1 MENEEKAL
9 IKEAQRGNILAFERL
24 VKRYDRQ
31 VMQMAYNMLNNV
43 HDAEDVYQE
52 IFVRVFK
59 NLHRFQFRSAF
70 STWLYRVVVNTCI
83 NHQKMRRKRQHYS
96 LNNTHEESRESW
108 HATLKGEEISPEDS
122 VLNQELSQEI
132 TAAVEQL
139 SEKQKAVFILRHYH
153 GRKLKDIAGILNCT
167 EGTVKNYLFR
177 ATQKMQK
184 LLQEYSKT

>member
-1 MENEEKAL
+1 MEKEEKAL

-31 VMQMAYNMLNNV
+31 VMQVAYNMLNHV
-43 HDAEDVYQE
+43 QDAEDVYQE

-59 NLHRFQFRSAF
+59 NLRRFKFRSAF

-83 NHQKMRRKRQHYS
+83 NHQRKRRKRPQHS
-96 LNNTHEESRESW
+96 LNEAHENSRETW
-108 HATLKGEEISPEDS
+108 LATLKGNELSPEDAI
-122 VLNQELSQEI
+122 LNQELSQEI
-132 TAAVEQL
+132 TAAVQQL
-139 SEKQKAVFILRHYH
+139 SEKQKAVFVLRHYH
-153 GRKLKDIAGILNCT
+153 GKKLKDIAEILNCT

-184 LLQEYSKT
+184 RLQQYSKN